1 MFLAKRMYKG
11 EKQTMYSIL
20 EVKSKIRVPPQF
32 LGKKLKEA
40 VKSAVEKEFIGALG
54 KDGLFLS
61 ILNVEDIGE
70 GIIIPG
76 DGAVYYKTTFKA
88 LIYRPEMQEIVD
100 GFVSEILE
108 FGAFIR
114 IGPMDGLIHVS
125 QVMDDYVNYSDSG
138 VLQGKESKRMLK
150 AKDVVR
156 ARIIAIS
163 LKNIKGAKLGLTMR
177 QPGLGKLE
185 WIKAEK
191 EKDEEKTVK
200 KPEKKSGKKKGKK
213 AAKKKGKGSK
223 KK

>member
-1 MFLAKRMYKG
+1 
-11 EKQTMYSIL
+11 MYSIL
-20 EVKSKIRVPPQF
+20 KLKSKIRVPPQF

-40 VKSAVEKEFIGALG
+40 VKSAVETEFIGALG

-61 ILNVEDIGE
+61 VLNIEDIGE
-70 GIIIPG
+70 GVIIPG
-76 DGAVYYKTTFKA
+76 DGAVYYKTTFNA
-88 LIYRPEMQEIVD
+88 LIYRPEMQEVVD
-100 GFVSEILE
+100 GIISEIIE
-108 FGAFIR
+108 FGAFVR

-125 QVMDDYVNYSDSG
+125 QVMDDYVNYAESN
-138 VLQGKESKRMLK
+138 VLQGKESKHILK
-150 AKDVVR
+150 AKDIVR

-191 EKDEEKTVK
+191 ERGNEKSTKIPDK
-200 KPEKKSGKKKGKK
+200 KTNKKKGKSK
-213 AAKKKGKGSK
+213 SSK